1 MGCPFLLQG
10 IFLTQGSNLCLL
22 HYWQILYSLSQDSQ
36 VCIYICVCVCIYI
49 YIYKHYPSIKKERKE
64 KKMRAQRVCVGEW
77 DSQKGHWREGI
88 PALTQRGGRG
98 LSPQSSRLSGKEAR
112 GCLLLGTRF
121 DHPEDPLLL
130 CPKPGFPR
138 CREGGQKAQ
147 EDSPAS
153 RRSIT
158 SSAG

>member
-1 MGCPFLLQG
+1 M
-10 IFLTQGSNLCLL
+10 
-22 HYWQILYSLSQDSQ
+22 
-36 VCIYICVCVCIYI
+36 YIN
-49 YIYKHYPSIKKERKE
+49 YPSIKKEREE
-64 KKMRAQRVCVGEW
+64 KKMRAQRVCIGEW

-98 LSPQSSRLSGKEAR
+98 LRPQSSRLSGEESK
-112 GCLLLGTRF
+112 GLLAPVHPSF
-121 DHPEDPLLL
+121 DHPEDPRLL
-130 CPKPGFPR
+130 CPKHGFPR
-138 CREGGQKAQ
+138 CREGGRKAR

>member
-22 HYWQILYSLSQDSQ
+22 HYWQILSSLSQDSQ
-36 VCIYICVCVCIYI
+36 VCICIYM
-49 YIYKHYPSIKKERKE
+49 YINYPSIKKEREE
-64 KKMRAQRVCVGEW
+64 KKMRAQRVCIGEW

-98 LSPQSSRLSGKEAR
+98 LSPQSSRLSGEESK
-112 GCLLLGTRF
+112 GLLAPVHPSF
-121 DHPEDPLLL
+121 DHPEDPRLL
-130 CPKPGFPR
+130 CPKHGFPR
-138 CREGGQKAQ
+138 CREGGRKAR